1 MSNAQTALNELSALA
16 ALAELQAP
24 ASVDPATA
32 VANELAALAALS
44 APSVSA
50 EVNSEAAYQ
59 SFILNGTAGT
69 TVTVQTAGKSITL
82 SF

>member
-1 MSNAQTALNELSALA
+1 MSNAQTALNQLSALA

-24 ASVDPATA
+24 APVDPATA
-32 VANELAALAALS
+32 VANELVALAALS
-44 APSVSA
+44 APSASS
-50 EVNSEAAYQ
+50 EVELEAAYQ